1 RPVRRCAGEAGCPWY
16 RTDLSSEAH
25 RRRAC
30 HAPEECRCGRGAGER
45 HPRETR
51 LSLACTFYIDICN
64 SIVYIRAMRV
74 TATVLRSHL
83 FEALEKAVQG
93 EPVEVSYKGK
103 LLRIIPESGAS
114 KLARAKRQ
122 HALAV

>member
-1 RPVRRCAGEAGCPWY
+1 
-16 RTDLSSEAH
+16 
-25 RRRAC
+25 
-30 HAPEECRCGRGAGER
+30 
-45 HPRETR
+45 
-51 LSLACTFYIDICN
+51 
-64 SIVYIRAMRV
+64 M

-122 HALAV
+122 HALAVDPDLIISDKQALEEMEAAWKEDWDAL